1 MGGNPSALAILTRP
15 QGRNDA
21 LAARLE
27 RHGMGALVLPA
38 LQLIPGEVGAMP
50 SPDGFDLVLFVSGY
64 AAQCYFQAQAAAA
77 WPAGTLAA
85 AVGASTLQAIAHWGK
100 VPATALFGP
109 PDDSLQDS
117 EALWQSL
124 QDAGIRPQRVLIVR
138 GSTGRDWLGQRLQ
151 QDGAQVT
158 WLAAYRRDPA
168 VWTASQGRALADAVR
183 QHAASLLLMVFG
195 TATLL
200 GNFAGGRWAASLG
213 WPVALRRMLAGL
225 LLAFVALALLMPW
238 RAPMVLLLFAWGL
251 LAFGM
256 SPGFQAGMLATA
268 GQWAPR
274 AVDFASALNI
284 SAFNLGITLGET
296 LGSSL
301 VARDAMALT
310 PWVGVGLAALAQ
322 VPLMWLAR
330 RSPNTPAMQVAGCG

>member
-64 AAQCYFQAQAAAA
+64 AAQCYFQAQAVAA

-100 VPATALFGP
+100 VPAAALFGP

-158 WLAAYRRDPA
+158 WLATYRRDPA

-183 QHAASLLLMVFG
+183 QHAASLLLVSSADSARAIDANLRRLAL
-195 TATLL
+195 TDL
-200 GNFAGGRWAASLG
+200 WASMGVLAVH
-213 WPVALRRMLAGL
+213 PRIAECVQALRRACGIADGPDI
-225 LLAFVALALLMPW
+225 LLARPDETAL
-238 RAPMVLLLFAWGL
+238 
-251 LAFGM
+251 
-256 SPGFQAGMLATA
+256 FQTMMAHAT
-268 GQWAPR
+268 P
-274 AVDFASALNI
+274 S
-284 SAFNLGITLGET
+284 
-296 LGSSL
+296 
-301 VARDAMALT
+301 
-310 PWVGVGLAALAQ
+310 
-322 VPLMWLAR
+322 
-330 RSPNTPAMQVAGCG
+330 